1 MFKELDLSELEQ
13 WNNFTE
19 EQKNKAINEDEIQVA
34 VDIEIKVESHQK
46 IVEEHKYYQVCSY
59 GNYRL
64 INSII
69 VVKTTDKET
78 VFSINDDSIS
88 VKTGE
93 EKEFEIGKNPYSTR
107 YIIKVSNVKFGRILE
122 L

>member
-1 MFKELDLSELEQ
+1 MPETSRRLNQ
-13 WNNFTE
+13 
-19 EQKNKAINEDEIQVA
+19 I
-34 VDIEIKVESHQK
+34 H
-46 IVEEHKYYQVCSY
+46 
-59 GNYRL
+59 RL